1 MFRQLTTAAAI
12 SLALASAAWAETVEV
27 KMLNK
32 GEAGTMVFEP
42 AAVTLAP
49 GDSIRFVAI
58 DKGHN
63 AETIEGMLPTGATP
77 FTGKVNEELTVT
89 FDLPGHYGVR
99 CKPHFAMGMVMVV
112 AVGDDTAPP
121 EGFLEGR
128 LPKKAKERLEA
139 ALAGL

>member
-1 MFRQLTTAAAI
+1 MTTAAAF
-12 SLALASAAWAETVEV
+12 SLALAGLAGAETVDV

-42 AAVTLAP
+42 ASVTLSP
-49 GDSIRFVAI
+49 GDSVRFLAA

-63 AETIEGMLPTGATP
+63 AETIEGMMPEGATP
-77 FTGKVNEELTVT
+77 LAGKLNEEPTVT
-89 FDLPGHYGVR
+89 FDQPGLYGVC
-99 CKPHFAMGMVMVV
+99 CKPHFAMGMVMVI
-112 AVGDDTAPP
+112 AVGEDKAAP

-139 ALAGL
+139 AIAGL

>member
-1 MFRQLTTAAAI
+1 MFRQVTTAAAF
-12 SLALASAAWAETVEV
+12 SLALVGVAGAEVVDV

-32 GEAGTMVFEP
+32 GADGMMVFEP
-42 AAVTLAP
+42 AQVTLAP
-49 GDSIRFVAI
+49 GDSIRFLAA

-63 AETIEGMLPTGATP
+63 AETIEGMLPEGATA
-77 FTGKVNEELTVT
+77 FAGKINEELTVT
-89 FDLPGHYGVR
+89 FDQPGVYGVR
-99 CKPHFAMGMVMVV
+99 CKPHFAMGMVMVI
-112 AVGDDTAPP
+112 AVGEGATAP

>member
-1 MFRQLTTAAAI
+1 MLRQVTTAAAF
-12 SLALASAAWAETVEV
+12 SLALVGMAGAEVVDV

-32 GEAGTMVFEP
+32 GAEGMMVFEP
-42 AAVTLAP
+42 ALVRLAP
-49 GDSIRFVAI
+49 GDSIRFLAT

-63 AETIEGMLPTGATP
+63 AETIEGMLPEGATA
-77 FTGKVNEELTVT
+77 FEGKINEELTVT
-89 FDLPGHYGVR
+89 FDQLGLYGVR
-99 CKPHFAMGMVMVV
+99 CKPHFAMGMVMVI
-112 AVGDDTAPP
+112 AVGEGATAP

>member
-1 MFRQLTTAAAI
+1 MFRQVTTAAAL
-12 SLALASAAWAETVEV
+12 SLALVGMAGADVVDV

-32 GEAGTMVFEP
+32 GADGMMVFEP
-42 AAVTLAP
+42 AQVTLAP
-49 GDSIRFVAI
+49 GDSIRFLAA

-63 AETIEGMLPTGATP
+63 AETIEGMLPEGATA
-77 FTGKVNEELTVT
+77 FAGKINEELTVT
-89 FDLPGHYGVR
+89 FDQPGVYGVR

-112 AVGDDTAPP
+112 AVGEGATAP

>member
-1 MFRQLTTAAAI
+1 MVGMAG
-12 SLALASAAWAETVEV
+12 AETVDV

-42 AAVTLAP
+42 ALVKLAP
-49 GDSIRFVAI
+49 GDSVRFLAA

-63 AETIEGMLPTGATP
+63 AETVEGMLPDGATA
-77 FTGKVNEELTVT
+77 FEGKINEELTVT
-89 FDLPGHYGVR
+89 FDQPGLYGVR
-99 CKPHFAMGMVMVV
+99 CKPHFAMGMVMVI
-112 AVGDDTAPP
+112 AVGDGASVP

-128 LPKKAKERLEA
+128 IPPKAKQRFEA